1 MPTKLLSTQ
10 RLMLL
15 LALAVVAPAFANPAH
30 KMLSDMSEQER
41 ARAIT
46 GFLRKSGESC
56 DSATRTFYQGS
67 EKNGNAHWAV
77 ACKNG
82 RSYLVQV
89 MNDSVGSTRILDCK
103 VLKAVAG
110 SECFKKYK

>member
-1 MPTKLLSTQ
+1 MSRKLSSTRYFALS
-10 RLMLL
+10 
-15 LALAVVAPAFANPAH
+15 LALTTAAPVFANPAH
-30 KMLSDMSEQER
+30 KMLSAMSEQER
-41 ARAIT
+41 ARAMT

-82 RSYLVQV
+82 RSYLIQV
-89 MNDSVGSTRILDCK
+89 MNDSTGSTRILDCK
-103 VLKAVAG
+103 VLKVVAG

>member
-1 MPTKLLSTQ
+1 MSPQLLRTRCLVLS
-10 RLMLL
+10 
-15 LALAVVAPAFANPAH
+15 LAFTVTAPAFANPAH
-30 KMLSDMSEQER
+30 KMLSAMSGQER
-41 ARAIT
+41 ARAMT

-89 MNDSVGSTRILDCK
+89 MNDSTGSTRILDCK